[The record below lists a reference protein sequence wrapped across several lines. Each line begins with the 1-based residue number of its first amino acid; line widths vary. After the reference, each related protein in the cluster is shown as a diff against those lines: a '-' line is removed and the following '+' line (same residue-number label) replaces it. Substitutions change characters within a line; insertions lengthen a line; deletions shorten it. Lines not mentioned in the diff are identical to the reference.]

1 MLIAHYYKN
10 RLIPYIFCIFIS
22 TMLSARAGQLNIQFE
37 NDGVFATDGN
47 YTNGF
52 ALSWESKPELAK
64 LDYPPENIPKLF
76 WLQDII
82 RLPLTQN
89 QTQNAWGLK
98 VSQRIWTPNNI
109 RIVVLQSS
117 QRPYAGLFE
126 IESHTAD
133 YGSTLAQKNWLALG
147 VTGVKSKA
155 EYVQKKI
162 HNLIG
167 SIPPLGWQF
176 QVEEQ
181 VTLQLAYEVDA
192 LLFRSKAH
200 RSNNFD
206 NNQWEVSGY
215 SHLSLGNFNTEAS
228 AGLLIKWGTGLP
240 NTFGRLSS
248 HFGHTG
254 NTTQVNSSDNFS
266 IYSRFQLGYRF
277 NDLTIEGELPYESH
291 LDIQQQQ
298 AKAVLG
304 MQWTIDNYAISWSLN
319 SYTRA
324 YKSDDKSWYSY
335 GSLSLS
341 CTLF

>member
-1 MLIAHYYKN
+1 MLVAHSNKN
-10 RLIPYIFCIFIS
+10 ILVPFITFIFII
-22 TMLSARAGQLNIQFE
+22 TMLSAHAGQLNIQFE

-52 ALSWESKPELAK
+52 SLAWESKPELVK
-64 LDYPPENIPKLF
+64 LNSPHENMPKLF
-76 WLQDII
+76 QFQYMI
-82 RLPLTQN
+82 RLPLTQ
-89 QTQNAWGLK
+89 TQNAWGMK

-109 RIVVLQSS
+109 RILTLQSS

-133 YGSTLAQKNWLALG
+133 YGSTMAQKNWLAFG

-155 EYVQKKI
+155 EYVQTKI
-162 HNLIG
+162 HDLIG

-181 VTLQLAYEVDA
+181 VTFQLAYEVDA
-192 LLFRSKAH
+192 LLFRSKTY
-200 RSNNFD
+200 SSKYMD
-206 NNQWEVSGY
+206 DNQWEISGY

-228 AGLLIKWGTGLP
+228 AGLLLKWGTGLH

-254 NTTQVNSSDNFS
+254 NTTEVNSNDNFS
-266 IYSRFQLGYRF
+266 IYSRFQLGYRVS
-277 NDLTIEGELPYESH
+277 DLTIEGELPYESH
-291 LDIQQQQ
+291 LDIQHQQ

-304 MQWTIDNYAISWSLN
+304 MQWTIDNYAIGWSLN

-335 GSLSLS
+335 GSLTLS
-341 CTLF
+341 CTL

>member
-1 MLIAHYYKN
+1 MLIAYYYKN
-10 RLIPYIFCIFIS
+10 RLIPFIFFILIS
-22 TMLSARAGQLNIQFE
+22 TMLSAQAGQLNIQFE

-52 ALSWESKPELAK
+52 SLAWESKPELVK
-64 LDYPPENIPKLF
+64 LDSPLENMPTL
-76 WLQDII
+76 LQWQYLI
-82 RLPLTQN
+82 RLPLTQ
-89 QTQNAWGLK
+89 TESAWGMK
-98 VSQRIWTPNNI
+98 MSQRIWTPNNI
-109 RIVVLQSS
+109 RIVTLQSL

-181 VTLQLAYEVDA
+181 VTFQLAYEVDA
-192 LLFRSKAH
+192 LLFRSKAY
-200 RSNNFD
+200 RSKYLD
-206 NNQWEVSGY
+206 NNQWEVSSY

-228 AGLLIKWGTGLP
+228 AGLLVKWGTGLL

-254 NTTQVNSSDNFS
+254 NTTQVNSKDNFS

-277 NDLTIEGELPYESH
+277 SDLTIEGELPYVSH
-291 LDIQQQQ
+291 LDIKHQQ
-298 AKAVLG
+298 ARAVLG

-335 GSLSLS
+335 GSLTLS
-341 CTLF
+341 CTL

>member
-1 MLIAHYYKN
+1 MLIACSNKN
-10 RLIPYIFCIFIS
+10 ILVPFIFLVFIT
-22 TMLSARAGQLNIQFE
+22 TMLPAHAGQLNIQFE

-52 ALSWESKPELAK
+52 SLAWESKPEQVK
-64 LDYPPENIPKLF
+64 LDSPPENMPTLFKL
-76 WLQDII
+76 QYII
-82 RLPLTQN
+82 RLPLTQ
-89 QTQNAWGLK
+89 THSAWGMK

-109 RIVVLQSS
+109 RILTLQSS

-155 EYVQKKI
+155 EFVQTKI

-176 QVEEQ
+176 QVEEE
-181 VTLQLAYEVDA
+181 VTFQLAYEVDA
-192 LLFRSKAH
+192 LLFRSKTF
-200 RSNNFD
+200 RSKYMD
-206 NNQWEVSGY
+206 NNQWEISSY

-228 AGLLIKWGTGLP
+228 AGLLVKWGTGLH

-254 NTTQVNSSDNFS
+254 NTTQVNNNDNFS

-277 NDLTIEGELPYESH
+277 SDLTIEGELPYVSH
-291 LDIQQQQ
+291 LDIQHQQ
-298 AKAVLG
+298 ARAVLG
-304 MQWTIDNYAISWSLN
+304 MQWTIDNYAIGWSLN

-324 YKSDDKSWYSY
+324 YKSDDKYWYSY
-335 GSLSLS
+335 GSLTLS
-341 CTLF
+341 YTL

>member
-1 MLIAHYYKN
+1 MLIAYYYKN
-10 RLIPYIFCIFIS
+10 RLIPFIFFILIS
-22 TMLSARAGQLNIQFE
+22 TMLSAQAGQLNIQFE
-37 NDGVFATDGN
+37 NDEVFATDGN

-52 ALSWESKPELAK
+52 SLSWESKPELAK
-64 LDYPPENIPKLF
+64 LDSPLENMPTL
-76 WLQDII
+76 LQWQYLI
-82 RLPLTQN
+82 RLPLTQ
-89 QTQNAWGLK
+89 TESAWGMK
-98 VSQRIWTPNNI
+98 MSQRIWTPNNI
-109 RIVVLQSS
+109 RIVTLQSL

-167 SIPPLGWQF
+167 AIPPLGWQF

-181 VTLQLAYEVDA
+181 VTFQLAYEVDA
-192 LLFRSKAH
+192 LLFRSKAY
-200 RSNNFD
+200 RSKYLD
-206 NNQWEVSGY
+206 NNQWEVSSY

-228 AGLLIKWGTGLP
+228 AGLLVKWGTGLL

-254 NTTQVNSSDNFS
+254 NTTQVNSKDNFS

-277 NDLTIEGELPYESH
+277 SDLTIEGELPYVSH
-291 LDIQQQQ
+291 LDIKHQQ
-298 AKAVLG
+298 ARAVLG

-335 GSLSLS
+335 GSLTLS
-341 CTLF
+341 CTL

>member
-10 RLIPYIFCIFIS
+10 RLIPYIFFILIS
-22 TMLSARAGQLNIQFE
+22 TMLSAQAGQLNVQFE
-37 NDGVFATDGN
+37 NDGIFANDGN

-52 ALSWESKPELAK
+52 SLAWESKPELVK
-64 LDYPPENIPKLF
+64 LDSPPEHMPILF
-76 WLQDII
+76 QWQYII
-82 RLPLTQN
+82 RLPLTQ
-89 QTQNAWGLK
+89 TESAWGMK
-98 VSQRIWTPNNI
+98 MSQRIWTPNNI
-109 RIVVLQSS
+109 RIVTLQSL

-126 IESHTAD
+126 IESHTAE
-133 YGSTLAQKNWLALG
+133 YGPTFAQKNWLALG

-155 EYVQKKI
+155 EYVQTKVHDI
-162 HNLIG
+162 IG
-167 SIPPLGWQF
+167 STPPLGWEF

-181 VTLQLAYEVDA
+181 VTFQFSYEVDA
-192 LLFRSKAH
+192 LLFRSKAY
-200 RSNNFD
+200 RSTYLD
-206 NNQWEVSGY
+206 NNQWEVSSY

-228 AGLLIKWGTGLP
+228 AGLLVKWGTGLL

-254 NTTQVNSSDNFS
+254 NTTQVNSKDNFS

-277 NDLTIEGELPYESH
+277 SDLTIEGELPYVSH
-291 LDIQQQQ
+291 LDIKHQQ

-335 GSLSLS
+335 GSLTLS
-341 CTLF
+341 CTL